1 MPLRRVFANRAGP
14 NAIGLLIPP
23 GPRTVVIMR
32 PRSLP
37 WDFLC
42 IHSDTDTI
50 RFRESARE
58 EAEAVAESL
67 GEALEKDGMGA
78 NDKIETMQAP
88 GSPGWCLRIALGRF
102 QLMACPR
109 LSGES
114 YRPMVWATVEEA
126 LEAASALRQSLY
138 PDNGA
143 TREIYFNSRHF
154 AR

>member
-32 PRSLP
+32 PRSVP

-42 IHSDTDTI
+42 IHPDADTI
-50 RFRESARE
+50 RFREFARE

-67 GEALEKDGMGA
+67 GEALEKDGTGA
-78 NDKIETMQAP
+78 NDKIETMPAP
-88 GSPGWCLRIALGRF
+88 GSPGCCLRIALDRF
-102 QLMACPR
+102 HLFACPR
-109 LSGES
+109 APGQA
-114 YRPMVWATVEEA
+114 YRLMVWATPEEA
-126 LEAASALRQSLY
+126 MQAATALRQSLY
-138 PDNGA
+138 PDDGE

-154 AR
+154 TR

>member
-23 GPRTVVIMR
+23 GPRTVVVMR
-32 PRSLP
+32 PRALP

-50 RFRESARE
+50 RFREFARE

-67 GEALEKDGMGA
+67 GEALEKDGKGA
-78 NDKIETMQAP
+78 SDNIETNAAP
-88 GSPGWCLRIALGRF
+88 DSPGLCLRVALGRF
-102 QLMACPR
+102 QLIACPR
-109 LSGES
+109 SPGQS
-114 YRPMVWATVEEA
+114 YRPMVWATAEEA
-126 LEAASALRQSLY
+126 LQATSALRQSLY
-138 PDNGA
+138 PDNGE

-154 AR
+154 IR